1 MRFNEII
8 ESTIN
13 NDFSDQISFERDF
26 KLIAGSVEV
35 RNDTKNEIG
44 HKKNDLYFNASLDK
58 IVTDYQTSYKEFNLN
73 LNKFFLD
80 SAKSLDNLMSN

>member
-1 MRFNEII
+1 MRFNDII

-35 RNDTKNEIG
+35 TNDTKNQIG
-44 HKKNDLYFNASLDK
+44 QKKNDLYFNASLDK
-58 IVTDYQTSYKEFNLN
+58 IVIDYQTSYKEFNLN
-73 LNKFFLD
+73 LNKFLLD
-80 SAKSLDNLMSN
+80 SAKSLDNLMNN

>member
-35 RNDTKNEIG
+35 RNDTKNQIG
-44 HKKNDLYFNASLDK
+44 QKKNDLYFNASLDK
-58 IVTDYQTSYKEFNLN
+58 IVTDYQTSYKEFNLY